1 MAFSVPAEAY
11 DRHIG
16 RYSRELARALIGAAG
31 VAPEDRVLDVGCGP
45 SGLTTELVALVGAG
59 RVAAVDPSE
68 TFAAACAERL
78 PGVDVRRAQ
87 AEALPFAD
95 GSFDR
100 VLAQLVVNFL
110 PGPDAGVAEM
120 RRVARGGATL
130 AAAVWDYAG
139 EMTLLRAFWD
149 AATAVDPDAAT
160 HDEGR
165 GMRFGTPD
173 ELHALWTVAGLRD
186 IAVAPVTVS
195 AGYADF
201 ADLWA
206 PLEAG
211 VGPSGAYLAALR
223 DDDADRAA
231 ALKAALVR
239 RLGVDAAAP
248 FRLTARAWVVT
259 GTTGPAPATAG

>member
-31 VAPEDRVLDVGCGP
+31 VVPGERVLDVGCGP
-45 SGLTTELVALVGAG
+45 GGLTTELVALVGAG
-59 RVAAVDPSE
+59 GVAAVDPSE

-78 PGVDVRRAQ
+78 PGVDVRCAE

-95 GSFDR
+95 GTFDR

-110 PGPDAGVAEM
+110 ADPDAGVAEM
-120 RRVARGGATL
+120 RRVARAGATL

-149 AATAVDPDAAT
+149 AATVVDPDAAR

-165 GMRFGTPD
+165 TMRFGTPD

-186 IAVAPVTVS
+186 IVVAPVTVS
-195 AGYADF
+195 AAYSGF

-206 PLEAG
+206 PLQAG
-211 VGPSGAYLAALR
+211 VAPSGAYVAALP
-223 DDDADRAA
+223 DDDARAA
-231 ALKAALVR
+231 LQAELVR
-239 RLGVDAAAP
+239 RLGVEATAP

-259 GTTGPAPATAG
+259 GTTGPATAG